1 MYFKNIENIKSIHH
15 TIMPAFGSIQED
27 EISYR
32 AGEYMILL
40 VSLVRGYKSKNQFS
54 LMLPA
59 DKVIFNT
66 SHANAQTGHLI
77 VDDLKKIL
85 VSNEVIFED
94 KESAEVDWYTETA
107 IFDGEITKTFVEMNP
122 NAVAGSKISSRI
134 KQLVTDAKKEQGL
147 KSKSQVKK
155 VSVICSMDLEELIK
169 SQYEKILYTTKSE
182 SLNIVVSKKFSG
194 ENLSVSIDI

>member
-1 MYFKNIENIKSIHH
+1 
-15 TIMPAFGSIQED
+15 
-27 EISYR
+27 
-32 AGEYMILL
+32 
-40 VSLVRGYKSKNQFS
+40 
-54 LMLPA
+54 
-59 DKVIFNT
+59 
-66 SHANAQTGHLI
+66 LI